1 MFDHN
6 YLRMFRGGR
15 EGLFLKMKLLVLF
28 WGETKIY
35 ILLLQNF
42 QSVSPGFNNELFQ
55 PLKHNAI
62 TFPEL
67 TFSF

>member
-28 WGETKIY
+28 GGGNKNIY
-35 ILLLQNF
+35 FIIAKLSIGKPWL
-42 QSVSPGFNNELFQ
+42 
-55 PLKHNAI
+55 
-62 TFPEL
+62 
-67 TFSF
+67 